1 VEKRKP
7 SFDLDAF
14 KRVCGDPERLEMTE
28 TAIKS
33 AQQLGFRRVDVA
45 RLIDTMDREMFYK
58 SMTSHADSRRWQD
71 VYHVPTRSG
80 PVIYLKFTNDVVT
93 EFFVLS
99 FKEK

>member
-1 VEKRKP
+1 MEKRKP
-7 SFDLDAF
+7 SHDLEAF
-14 KRVCGDPERLEMTE
+14 KQVCGDPERLEMTE

-33 AQQLGFRRVDVA
+33 AQQLGFRRTDVA
-45 RLIDTMDREMFYK
+45 RLIETMNRGMFYK

-71 VYHVPTRSG
+71 VYHVPARSG
-80 PVIYLKFTNDVVT
+80 LTIYLKFTNDVVT